1 MTMKTLNKVLP
12 DGQLKPIVH
21 KGNNPERSGKIMTK
35 EELHVH
41 EFGLRLLI
49 AYLNNIK
56 GKLIRSNAI

>member
-35 EELHVH
+35 EELH